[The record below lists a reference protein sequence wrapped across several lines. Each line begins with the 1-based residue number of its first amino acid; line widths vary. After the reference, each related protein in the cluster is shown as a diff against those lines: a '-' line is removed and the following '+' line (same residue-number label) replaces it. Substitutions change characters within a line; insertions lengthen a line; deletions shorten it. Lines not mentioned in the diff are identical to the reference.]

1 MYCSANTKCNFI
13 VSMALEVT
21 VGQTLHTSTRA
32 ALIDP
37 TSTYSIDVYDGKI
50 WQTQTSELKYLRK
63 KFSEI
68 FSIMQKYLLAQS
80 STFIIESLNIGIH
93 NWSALGRR
101 ATRQVEIK
109 SNWIFLVLRVNFV
122 TNNWNLQESVRADV
136 AEVSDLGGAE
146 SRSESISN
154 YYDSVS

>member
-1 MYCSANTKCNFI
+1 
-13 VSMALEVT
+13 MALEVT
-21 VGQTLHTSTRA
+21 VGQTLHTSARA

-80 STFIIESLNIGIH
+80 STFVIESLNIGIH

-101 ATRQVEIK
+101 ATRKIEIK
-109 SNWIFLVLRVNFV
+109 SN
-122 TNNWNLQESVRADV
+122 
-136 AEVSDLGGAE
+136 
-146 SRSESISN
+146 
-154 YYDSVS
+154 

>member
-1 MYCSANTKCNFI
+1 MRFGTYHNVYRIKSRGTERAVEKDYEIQFVYRSANTKCNFV

-21 VGQTLHTSTRA
+21 DGQTLHTATRA

-80 STFIIESLNIGIH
+80 STFVIESSNIGFH
-93 NWSALGRR
+93 NWL
-101 ATRQVEIK
+101 T
-109 SNWIFLVLRVNFV
+109 F
-122 TNNWNLQESVRADV
+122 VRA
-136 AEVSDLGGAE
+136 VSRLNLFG
-146 SRSESISN
+146 IS
-154 YYDSVS
+154 S